1 MFGKLYTFYSSKW
14 VFLVAILI
22 FEVGSVVCGVA
33 PSSTAL
39 IVGRSISGLGAAGL
53 FSGAIIIV
61 TTAVPLRIRPV
72 YMGLVSSMHAI
83 ASVAGPM

>member
-14 VFLVAILI
+14 VFMAGMLL
-22 FEVGSVVCGVA
+22 FEVGSAVCGAA

-39 IVGRSISGLGAAGL
+39 IIGRSIAGLGGAGL
-53 FSGAIIIV
+53 FSGALIIINS
-61 TTAVPLRIRPV
+61 TVPLRVRPI
-72 YMGLVSSMHAI
+72 YLGIVSSMHAI